1 MKTTKLKI
9 LIVPCLL
16 AALAG
21 FTPLFAQNAERK
33 VGADANGSTSAQ
45 GGGSSSS
52 SSSSSFSETRSKKV
66 VIINGKTVVDEST
79 HTVNGDEVNQGED
92 DPEGDK
98 RPWLGLRAEAA
109 SSALRA
115 QLGLDEEEGIV
126 VVDVVQDGPADQAD
140 LRVNDILL
148 KLEGKPLGSP
158 EDLEN
163 ALEERFVGQTVTV
176 EYLRRG
182 VRGEVDV
189 TLEKNPARDGDGND
203 PGNQEQMEEL
213 LERMRKMMKQ
223 EGAGGGARIQIE
235 DVDGRGGNF
244 RQNDGNGSFK
254 IEVNGNNAQ
263 DLDAILDNPNLP
275 EEFKRTV
282 RDMQKRMEQFGTRK
296 GED

>member
-92 DPEGDK
+92 DPDGDMG
-98 RPWLGLRAEAA
+98 PWLGLRAEAA

-158 EDLEN
+158 KDLED
-163 ALEERFVGQTVTV
+163 ALDEQFVGQTVTI

-189 TLEKNPARDGDGND
+189 TLEKNPGKDGDGND
-203 PGNQEQMEEL
+203 FENQEQMEEL

-235 DVDGRGGNF
+235 DADGRAGNLRQNGGNS
-244 RQNDGNGSFK
+244 SFK
-254 IEVNGNNAQ
+254 IEVNGNNAE